1 MRFQHNLFKIDHA
14 KDVYFNFSS
23 LLTFNFTHFCKMLQK
38 HIIRRLIQ
46 SALEEDVGSGD
57 ITTSAI
63 LTGKEVG
70 QARVMA
76 KEDMVIAGIGVFKE
90 VFIFSDEDIKF
101 EGSVED
107 GELVKSGDVLTEISG
122 NLGSILTAERVALN
136 FLQRMCG
143 IATLTRKYVD
153 EIRGTGAKVL
163 DTRKTIPGLRVL
175 DKYAVRVG
183 GGFNHRFGLY
193 DGILIK
199 DNHIDA
205 AGGISAAVNSVSGNV
220 PHTLKVEVEVK
231 NLKEVEEAL
240 SAGVDAIMLDNM
252 GVEEM
257 KRAVFLINGR
267 ALVEASGNVTLS
279 SVRKI
284 AETGVDFISVGALTH
299 SAPASDISLRIK
311 APL

>member
-1 MRFQHNLFKIDHA
+1 
-14 KDVYFNFSS
+14 
-23 LLTFNFTHFCKMLQK
+23 MLQK

-57 ITTSAI
+57 ITTTAI
-63 LTGKEVG
+63 LTGKEIG

-76 KEDMVIAGIGVFKE
+76 KENLIVAGIGIFKE
-90 VFIFSDEDIKF
+90 TFIFSDEDIKF
-101 EGSVED
+101 AGSVED

-153 EIRGTGAKVL
+153 EIEGTGAKVL
-163 DTRKTIPGLRVL
+163 DTRKTVPGLRVL

-240 SAGVDAIMLDNM
+240 SVGVDTIMLDNM

-257 KRAVFLINGR
+257 KRAVSLINGR

-299 SAPASDISLRIK
+299 SVPSSDISLRVAGKIPSK
-311 APL
+311 SPLRK